1 MITKRLLRFALGPS
15 FLINDDS
22 DSEADDTP
30 QAMLPHKQR
39 SVALYNAQTHV
50 LSSLGVYAGQ
60 LYRMQNNRTAPPPPP
75 EADVPEEPEQPE
87 EPETTEEIDKST
99 EVSADKSL
107 ELQKF
112 HASLEIKQGR
122 AMLMLGTF
130 FFVGSA
136 LGSVIYD
143 LKVQA
148 MTIDDGGTMPV
159 LDIIKTSLR
168 SSSPMAFVSS
178 FGVSLLCDLMETLFV
193 VVLTATPIYDN
204 PISEFLIGSQLR
216 EILMY
221 PFRELSLA
229 HSLRIADP
237 WDLFPSLSSY
247 TRMFTPS
254 SFVRSIP
261 KYMLICY
268 AKKLQQI
275 INGAF
280 SFVIPKSLG
289 GFLSKSDEPLF
300 ENDLSDPS
308 TPPVALNLAANGVYT
323 YARTIVAEALT
334 SMSLLSIDPIIFRAI
349 ARSYLTSHPSPS
361 SPAILPVFS
370 NFDLHHISRL
380 CLILG
385 AEWTLQFSLFELLSS
400 VSLALEFFD
409 VI

>member
-22 DSEADDTP
+22 DSEADETP
-30 QAMLPHKQR
+30 LAMPPHKQR

-60 LYRMQNNRTAPPPPP
+60 LYRMQNNRAAPPPPP
-75 EADVPEEPEQPE
+75 DAEVPEEPENS
-87 EPETTEEIDKST
+87 EEIDELT
-99 EVSADKSL
+99 EVSAEKSVN
-107 ELQKF
+107 LQKF
-112 HASLEIKQGR
+112 HATLEVKQGR

-148 MTIDDGGTMPV
+148 MTLNDGGTMPV
-159 LDIIKTSLR
+159 LEILKNSLR

-193 VVLTATPIYDN
+193 LVLTATPIYDN
-204 PISEFLIGSQLR
+204 TIYEFLIVSQLR

-237 WDLFPSLSSY
+237 YDLFPSLSSY

-254 SFVRSIP
+254 SFIRNIP

-268 AKKLQQI
+268 AKKLQQV
-275 INGAF
+275 INSAF
-280 SFVIPKSLG
+280 SFVLPKSLG

-334 SMSLLSIDPIIFRAI
+334 SLSLLSIDPIIFRAI
-349 ARSYLTSHPSPS
+349 VRSYLASHPTAS
-361 SPAILPVFS
+361 SPAILPIFAT
-370 NFDLHHISRL
+370 FDLHHILRI

-400 VSLALEFFD
+400 VSLALEFLD